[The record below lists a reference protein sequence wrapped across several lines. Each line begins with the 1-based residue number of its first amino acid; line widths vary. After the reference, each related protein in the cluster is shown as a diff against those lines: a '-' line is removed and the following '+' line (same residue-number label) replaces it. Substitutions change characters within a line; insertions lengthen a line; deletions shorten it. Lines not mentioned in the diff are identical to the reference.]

1 MRTFP
6 PCSTTWPSMTPY
18 GTPPSFCERV
28 LNSTDKLA
36 EFPGCTR
43 PRQSTARACAGSVWP
58 AACAL
63 RGGRPGTNRS
73 RPGRCRPAA
82 EPAPDQ
88 GRAMTPRQQL
98 RSPCFSPGSSQGA
111 VMTVS
116 AGQNSARPCRG
127 PGAARSFDPGA
138 QARPFWRPGACPEP
152 GPALPLPRPFS
163 RPLRPVFRPW

>member
-1 MRTFP
+1 MHRVEWSAAAHEDVSALFDYVAEHD
-6 PCSTTWPSMTPY
+6 SLWDAAKL
-18 GTPPSFCERV
+18 CERV

-36 EFPGCTR
+36 EFPRLYEAAPVRRGR
-43 PRQSTARACAGSVWP
+43 APDQSGR

-98 RSPCFSPGSSQGA
+98 RSPCFSAGSSQGA
-111 VMTVS
+111 
-116 AGQNSARPCRG
+116 Q
-127 PGAARSFDPGA
+127 
-138 QARPFWRPGACPEP
+138 
-152 GPALPLPRPFS
+152 
-163 RPLRPVFRPW
+163 